1 MNIPPGLEGTFA
13 TSNTDGR
20 AGGARWR
27 EISRILYAYYRR
39 DMSDAADEQ
48 RRLYPDNWDKHV
60 PRTVPFVYRV
70 SRELASLYLRA
81 PYRRWLRKRTDAS
94 RGYAEGDLLPE
105 ATTRAIDRVYRG
117 ADVNGALQHANEV
130 MVATGN
136 APILVWP
143 LPTVGGVRL
152 IMPPPH
158 ECDVQLRD
166 SLSSGEL
173 DVVTFWCRLPLAR
186 DPITDMLIY
195 GVAEITET
203 TAKWVSGPEDMVGR
217 GLWNDE
223 GTNPLGEVPL
233 VMIRRAAP
241 APGEFWA
248 SAPED
253 LLDAQRA
260 LSHDFTDLGTIA
272 RLQGF
277 AQGYVKGM
285 NQEQVNQLEI
295 GPNTFAGLWGDDA
308 EIGFASPKPDL
319 NGYKNQMESY
329 VRAVTGA
336 NGLNPAT
343 LMKSS
348 GITAVAKQVEL
359 ADREV
364 ERRRFALTF
373 ERAEGRIY
381 RLISMWVNDLRS
393 LPNLFPPARV
403 RVEYRES
410 YIPAD
415 PLHEVQAAQVRC
427 ALGISSPILEIA
439 RLEGLTYDE
448 ARDRFERNLR
458 DTALLGSSVPAL
470 ERVAEVRASVQEDA
484 A

>member
-1 MNIPPGLEGTFA
+1 MSVPPGLDSAFTTTA
-13 TSNTDGR
+13 DDR
-20 AGGARWR
+20 AGGSRWR
-27 EISRILYAYYRR
+27 EISRILYGYYRR
-39 DMSDAADEQ
+39 DMPDALHEQ
-48 RRLYPDNWDKHV
+48 RRLYPDNWDKPV
-60 PRTVPFVYRV
+60 QRTVPFVYRV
-70 SRELASLYLRA
+70 ARELASLYLRA
-81 PYRRWLRKRTDAS
+81 PSRRWLARRSDTA
-94 RGYAEGDLLPE
+94 RGYTESDRLPE
-105 ATTRAIDRVYRG
+105 QTTNLIARVYRG
-117 ADVNGALQHANEV
+117 ADVNGAMQHANEV

-143 LPTVGGVRL
+143 MARVGGVKL
-152 IMPPPH
+152 VMPPPH
-158 ECDVQLRD
+158 ECDVELRD
-166 SLSSGEL
+166 SLSNGEM
-173 DVVTFWCRLPLAR
+173 DVVKFWCRLPLAR
-186 DPITDMLIY
+186 DPVTDLMVY

-203 TAKWVSGPEDMVGR
+203 AAVWAAGPDNMVGK
-217 GLWNDE
+217 GLWNE
-223 GTNPLGEVPL
+223 AGTNPLGEVPL

-285 NQEQVNQLEI
+285 SQEQVNQLEV

-308 EIGFASPKPDL
+308 EIGFASPSPDL

-373 ERAEGRIY
+373 ERAEGRLY
-381 RLISMWVNDLRS
+381 RLVAKWVNELRGIDV
-393 LPNLFPPARV
+393 FPPARV

-410 YIPAD
+410 HIPAD

-427 ALGISSPILEIA
+427 ALGISSPITEIA

-448 ARDRFERNLR
+448 ARERFEQNIA
-458 DTALLGSSVPAL
+458 DTQLLTSTAPAV
-470 ERVAEVRASVQEDA
+470 ERVAELRETVNVTESA